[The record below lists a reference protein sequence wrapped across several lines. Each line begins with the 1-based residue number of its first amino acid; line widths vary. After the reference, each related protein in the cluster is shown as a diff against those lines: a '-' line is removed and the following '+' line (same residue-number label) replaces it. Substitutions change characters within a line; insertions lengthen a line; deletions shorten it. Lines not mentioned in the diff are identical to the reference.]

1 LKGFSSSSDITSPQ
15 VSCSLGLCPSCSF
28 CQSCSF
34 CLPYFLCLC
43 VYRPVSTPTSGHPCT
58 TYTGDLFELVR
69 GDLAGL
75 QGVQPG
81 MLRYL
86 VEDLLGQEFDH
97 QDLADCA
104 EEVLVVC
111 LSCVCRVSVV
121 CLSWVSCVPA
131 IRLPCICRALLSS
144 RLCMSMC
151 LVQYVKVFVPRLKCQ
166 IMMTSTTTWWSVCM
180 CARVVCALTYT
191 CTHVHVCVFRKQQ
204 RRETPCFVVALFLV
218 WLSFSHTPTLACAAS
233 AAKHSANKTDE
244 KNR

>member
-1 LKGFSSSSDITSPQ
+1 MRWALLKGFSSSSDITSPQ

-43 VYRPVSTPTSGHPCT
+43 VYRPVSTPTPGHPCT

-121 CLSWVSCVPA
+121 GLSWVSCVPA

-144 RLCMSMC
+144 RLCSLHVNVSSAIRQSICSKVEMSDHDDFNDD
-151 LVQYVKVFVPRLKCQ
+151 LVVRVYVRTCGLCVDIHMHAC
-166 IMMTSTTTWWSVCM
+166 SCM
-180 CARVVCALTYT
+180 CVQKAT
-191 CTHVHVCVFRKQQ
+191 
-204 RRETPCFVVALFLV
+204 
-218 WLSFSHTPTLACAAS
+218 AS
-233 AAKHSANKTDE
+233 
-244 KNR
+244 